1 MSKYY
6 WYCAATNDEFEL
18 TLFSGD
24 TYAELASWVRAM
36 GDRTSPQALLD
47 APNGIAETDRHMFK
61 VLRVNRRSGKV
72 LVGKLPKHRKKKKQG
87 GR

>member
-1 MSKYY
+1 MRKSNY

-24 TYAELASWVRAM
+24 TYAELEHWVRAM
-36 GDRTSPQALLD
+36 GDRTSKQALIS
-47 APNGIAETDRHMFK
+47 AANGIATTDKGLYK

-72 LVGKLPKHRKKKKQG
+72 LVGKLPKSRRKKGK
-87 GR
+87 